1 MVIENVMFPLV
12 SVGKT
17 VVVNIAVPGVAL
29 FIVTVDGFVSVIFLP
44 SMIPVKLPKSVPSV
58 TRVTDI
64 F

>member
-1 MVIENVMFPLV
+1 MFPLV

-29 FIVTVDGFVSVIFLP
+29 FTATTDGLMSISLP
-44 SMIPVKLPKSVPSV
+44 SKIPVKLPKSVPSV
-58 TRVTDI
+58 TRVTVM